1 MNPSDL
7 TKKFGAITW
16 ELVNILKENFPSKV
30 KLVQENIELCAPHYT
45 QMTAS
50 EETRRMLSCILSIKE
65 EARQVTIDEVEDV
78 VWTMQ
83 HAAKLKDYRSLSA
96 CLDLLNTQRIG
107 QRDFLHCLM
116 PHRETLSAILSSEDP
131 RQL

>member
-1 MNPSDL
+1 MHTQHFRIYAGVNPSDL

-30 KLVQENIELCAPHYT
+30 RLVQENIELCTPHYT

-65 EARQVTIDEVEDV
+65 EAR
-78 VWTMQ
+78 
-83 HAAKLKDYRSLSA
+83 
-96 CLDLLNTQRIG
+96 
-107 QRDFLHCLM
+107 
-116 PHRETLSAILSSEDP
+116 
-131 RQL
+131 